1 MTEASALPQKV
12 AEARRALAAG
22 RRADAWAI
30 MNGLLKTFPN
40 DSRVALETALTGLRG
55 GYAREAIVVL
65 RRATKRWPDIAMGW
79 ALLGEA
85 LAGQRDH
92 RNAAAH
98 YRRAMALDPDNH
110 QISAAAAIAFANAGE
125 NDEAIVLL
133 SRLASLPNAPFATK
147 ARLAGLLLQQ
157 SGAAAAQPAFSAAV
171 DMMKANLDAGAFDEA
186 LRNENQ
192 LDQWFVRPIEDEDH
206 QERCFSQW
214 RDAMTQAG
222 EKAAAALPPLPPLVQ
237 LAARKQTSVPV
248 VGFFL
253 HAASMLGHVELMLD
267 YLEAMKKAVV
277 PEIEPRIYVYAGFD
291 RELQDEARR
300 RGLPLIFL
308 DATWGGGVSNM
319 PYKKLLWLRHQL
331 ASDGVKGLVWVSV
344 PDYMHFGAALGV
356 APVNI
361 FWALRFRPVAS
372 PYVQGYVACASC
384 FEQEDVVNGRRWD
397 VIPLAFRDLTGPER
411 AKDVAAIRRDLGS
424 PAIVFATLAR
434 GEKMQG
440 EAWLEAIG
448 RTLKACPQALFL
460 WTGRNG
466 EDPRVARALREMGVA
481 DQCRF
486 IGWVDTRFYA
496 QVLDIFLDTA
506 PVGCGMTAM
515 EAMAWGKP
523 LVSFKD
529 PLTNWGQCLRPVL
542 DGRAG
547 DAETKA
553 TIERIFALDSDRPL
567 LAWADTPAQY
577 AALAQRLAEDASYR
591 TDVAAAGKTFTDR
604 YFGNPAYAAAR
615 FAAVIRNVLARQS
628 GADVLSN

>member
-1 MTEASALPQKV
+1 MTDPSVLPQKV

-30 MNGLLKTFPN
+30 MNDLLKAFPN
-40 DSRVALETALTGLRG
+40 DSRVMLETGLTGLRG
-55 GYAREAIVVL
+55 GYVREAIGVL
-65 RRATKRWPDIAMGW
+65 RRATKQWPDIAMGW

-85 LAGQRDH
+85 LARQRDH
-92 RNAAAH
+92 HGAVAH
-98 YRRAMALDPDNH
+98 YRRAVAVDPNH
-110 QISAAAAIAFANAGE
+110 QQIRTAAAMAFANAGE
-125 NDEAIVLL
+125 TDEAIAVL
-133 SRLASLPNAPFATK
+133 SRLASLPDASFAVK
-147 ARLAGLLLQQ
+147 ARLAGLVLQR
-157 SGAAAAQPAFSAAV
+157 SGFAAAEPAFTAAV
-171 DMMKANLDAGAFDEA
+171 AMMKASLEAGAFDEA
-186 LRNENQ
+186 LRNESQ
-192 LDQWFVRPIEDEDH
+192 LNQWFVRPIEDEAH
-206 QERCFSQW
+206 QERCFSLW

-222 EKAAAALPPLPPLVQ
+222 EKAAAALPPLPPRVQ
-237 LAARKQTSVPV
+237 LAARKQTAAPV

-267 YLEAMKKAVV
+267 YLEAMKNAVV

-291 RELQDEARR
+291 RGLQNEARR
-300 RGLPLIFL
+300 RGLPLTFL
-308 DATWGGGVSNM
+308 DTAWTGGAADM
-319 PYKKLLWLRHQL
+319 PYKKLLWLRNQL
-331 ASDGVKGLVWVSV
+331 ASDGVKALVWISAPEYV
-344 PDYMHFGAALGV
+344 HFGAALGV

-384 FEQEDVVNGRRWD
+384 FEQEDMVNGRRWD

-411 AKDVAAIRRDLGS
+411 AKDVAAIRRDLGN

-466 EDPRVARALREMGVA
+466 EDPLVARALREMGVA

-506 PVGCGMTAM
+506 PIGCGMTAM

-542 DGRAG
+542 DGRVG

-553 TIERIFALDSDRPL
+553 TIERIFALDGDRPL
-567 LAWADTPAQY
+567 LAWTDTPAQY

-591 TDVAAAGKTFTDR
+591 TDVAAAGKTFTER

-628 GADVLSN
+628 GA